1 MGKSTGLLGITG
13 SIGNIT
19 IDKNGNAR
27 QKVGSNKSSFQGKD
41 SMVRV
46 RENASEF
53 GAAGSAGKTIR
64 EALRSQIQNAK
75 DSLAT
80 SRLTKVLTSIIKLD
94 TTADRGMRQVI
105 ADNCASLLG
114 FSFNA
119 GAALGQSLFSP
130 FSISAAGAGVT
141 LSIPSLD
148 PLLDVSAPTGATHFE
163 VVFGAVSVDF
173 AAKTY
178 KVATVASPLGVLAMG
193 SAAQTNVS
201 QVATLPAAP
210 SADELVIGVLG
221 MNYYQRINGKNYPLN
236 NNASN
241 PLAVVY
247 TSATGSNS
255 GGTPV
260 TYSTAINGPSQT
272 LANTTIT
279 SAGAEKLEFDQL
291 TSGSNAP
298 YNMVISVGGVQKA
311 SVDTFDR
318 YAGKPF
324 RFTEANGTTH
334 TGVFTSPSVNF

>member
-1 MGKSTGLLGITG
+1 MGKNVGVLQIRGT
-13 SIGNIT
+13 IGGIT

-27 QKVGSNKSSFQGKD
+27 QKVGSNKSSFQSKE
-41 SMVRV
+41 SMIRV

-53 GAAGSAGKTIR
+53 GAAASAGKAVR

-75 DSLAT
+75 DSQAT
-80 SRLTKVLTSIIKLD
+80 ARLTQKMKSIINLD
-94 TTADRGMRQVI
+94 LTGDRGYRQVI

-114 FSFNA
+114 FSFNIGA
-119 GAALGQSLFSP
+119 GLGQSLFSP
-130 FSISAAGAGVT
+130 YSISASGAGVT
-141 LSIPSLD
+141 LNIPSLD

-173 AAKTY
+173 TAKTY
-178 KVATVASPLGVLAMG
+178 TVATVASPLGVLALS
-193 SAAQTNVS
+193 SAAQTGIS

-210 SADELVIGVLG
+210 SPDELVIGVLG
-221 MNYYQRINGKNYPLN
+221 MNYYQRINGKDYPLN

-247 TSATGSNS
+247 TSATGSNG

-260 TYSTAINGPSQT
+260 TSFTTTITGPSQT

-291 TSGSNAP
+291 TSGTSGP
-298 YNMVISVGGVQKA
+298 YNMVVSVGGVQVA
-311 SVDTFDR
+311 SIDTFDR

-324 RFTEANGTTH
+324 RFTTAGGITH
-334 TGVFTSPSVNF
+334 TGAFAPTVNF